1 MCVKKDK
8 AASRLRNLKVKSEN
22 LTENTKYPNIK
33 IGLVKLAREAGEE
46 EDPNIQLLEE
56 YGIWISKEEFVN
68 LSFRQRG
75 FFIKEPFQKQKYKEL
90 RKELEKSYLSY
101 KPEELISLIWEN
113 GIKFMKYPYLI
124 EDYVISDNIYEDLEE
139 EHEINC
145 INYTEKE
152 WEEIKKLVSWK
163 KCEAQVAREII
174 ALAICEKL
182 NIST

>member
-1 MCVKKDK
+1 M
-8 AASRLRNLKVKSEN
+8 KSEN
-22 LTENTKYPNIK
+22 LTEKTKYTNMK

-68 LSFRQRG
+68 LSCRQRG

-90 RKELEKSYLSY
+90 RKELEKSFLSY
-101 KPEELISLIWEN
+101 KTEELLSVIYKN
-113 GIKFMKYPYLI
+113 GIKFMKYPYFV

-145 INYTEKE
+145 TNYTEKD
-152 WEEIKKLVSWK
+152 WEEIKKLESWK
-163 KCEAQVAREII
+163 KCEVQVTREII
-174 ALAICEKL
+174 ALNICDEL
-182 NIST
+182 NISS